1 VETNR
6 AELVD
11 TIERLFRQLTWQGRQ
26 QFTRRLDAFGLTMPQ
41 YAVLY
46 MIRELGP
53 AAKMGEVSESIQLP
67 ASSMT
72 SITDRLVRQ
81 GLVERGTLP
90 EDRRAVVAALT
101 ASGRA
106 LVERIEAA
114 RHLDLVAMLEGVT
127 DGDLGQFAI
136 LLERL
141 LEGVERVLTEQTTES
156 AAGGPVRAS

>member
-1 VETNR
+1 MQTNR

-26 QFTRRLDAFGLTMPQ
+26 QFTRRLEAFGLTMPQ

-53 AAKMGEVSESIQLP
+53 AAKMGEVAESIQLP
-67 ASSMT
+67 PSSMT

-90 EDRRAVVAALT
+90 EDRRAVVANLT
-101 ASGRA
+101 EPGRE
-106 LVERIEAA
+106 LIERIEAA
-114 RHLDLVAMLEGVT
+114 RHHDLVEMLEGVS
-127 DGDLGQFAI
+127 DGDLGQFGI

-141 LEGVERVLTEQTTES
+141 LEGVERVLTEQTTRE
-156 AAGGPVRAS
+156 AVHAS